1 VKSRYAEG
9 RSGIIE
15 LADAQNDELQAQSDL
30 ANALYDLLLARASYD
45 KARGRQL
52 W

>member
-1 VKSRYAEG
+1 MIK
-9 RSGIIE
+9 
-15 LADAQNDELQAQSDL
+15 LADAQNDDLQAQSDL

-45 KARGRQL
+45 KALGKQL